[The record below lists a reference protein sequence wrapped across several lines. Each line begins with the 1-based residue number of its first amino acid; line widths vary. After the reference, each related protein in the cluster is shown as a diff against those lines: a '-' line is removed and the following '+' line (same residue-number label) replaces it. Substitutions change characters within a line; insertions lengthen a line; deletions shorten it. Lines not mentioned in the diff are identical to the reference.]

1 MASIAP
7 LRSHWAAACRSK
19 YVPVSAIPNRI
30 AVSRFH
36 AASLSRSKDDAPK
49 AETSSRAETPSAAA
63 TNLTPSSSESSIPE
77 SETPRL
83 PRNVQAVY
91 LKPLRR
97 DVEYGVP
104 SCDLQLRSYS
114 VRNLEFFSDFALRA
128 AYYLKLPAFGPVPLP
143 RITERWTVPKS
154 NFVNKKS
161 QENFE
166 RKTLRRLIQIKD
178 GHPETVELWL
188 AFLKKHAY
196 YGIGMKANVW
206 EYNELGVGKT
216 MDVSLENIKG
226 VMEPKWAHFG
236 RNKNLETSEKVL
248 ELMNTENPSNIRRL
262 SSAIQ
267 TPPRQVIFSGI
278 QPTGIPHLGNYL
290 GALKQW
296 VDLQDS
302 VPAETKLIYSV
313 VDLHAITVPQ
323 DPHRL
328 RQYKREALATLLA
341 IGIRPERSIL
351 FYQSSVQAHAELMWI
366 LSCTAST
373 GYLSRMTQW
382 KVWSIM
388 NSSNASTNG
397 KQSKL
402 SLSEDANAMDTSNK
416 AKLKLGLFSYP
427 VLQAA
432 DILVHRATHV
442 PVGEDQSQHLEFARG
457 CADSFNHT
465 YKPHLIP
472 PETILS
478 PAKRVMSL
486 QDPHL
491 KMSKSHLNPLSRI
504 LVTDSPK
511 VIRKKIMAARTD
523 SINSVSFD
531 PVGRPGVANLLHLL
545 SILDKQSRSPEE
557 LGTVHAGLGL
567 GEFKILLIENIT
579 EALDGVGARYNEVM
593 SRDDGK
599 YLDHV
604 EKEGAAKARE
614 SAEETMALVR
624 EAVGF

>member
-19 YVPVSAIPNRI
+19 YVAGSAVPSRI

-36 AASLSRSKDDAPK
+36 ASSLSRSEDDVPK
-49 AETSSRAETPSAAA
+49 AETPSAAA
-63 TNLTPSSSESSIPE
+63 ANLAPKSSESSASK
-77 SETPRL
+77 SEAPRL
-83 PRNVQAVY
+83 PRNVQAIY

-114 VRNLEFFSDFALRA
+114 VRNLEFFADFALRA

-166 RKTLRRLIQIKD
+166 RITMRRLIQIKD
-178 GHPETVELWL
+178 GHPETVEIWL

-216 MDVSLENIKG
+216 MDVSLENLKS

-236 RNKNLETSEKVL
+236 RNKNLQTSEKVL
-248 ELMNTENPSNIRRL
+248 EVMNSEKYRLLFALSKQASSPSNIRRL
-262 SSAIQ
+262 SSAIP
-267 TPPRQVIFSGI
+267 TAPRQVIFSGI

-323 DPHRL
+323 DPQRL
-328 RQYKREALATLLA
+328 RQYKREVLATLLA

-366 LSCTAST
+366 LSCTASA

-382 KVWSIM
+382 K
-388 NSSNASTNG
+388 
-397 KQSKL
+397 SKL
-402 SLSEDANAMDTSNK
+402 SLSEDANAMDTGSK

-442 PVGEDQSQHLEFARG
+442 PVGEDQSQHLEFARE
-457 CADSFNHT
+457 CATNFNHT
-465 YKPHLIP
+465 YKPHLIAP
-472 PETILS
+472 QTILS

-486 QDPHL
+486 QEPNL
-491 KMSKSHLNPLSRI
+491 KMSKSHANPLSRI
-504 LVTDSPK
+504 LVTDSPQEIK
-511 VIRKKIMAARTD
+511 KKIMAARTD

-531 PVGRPGVANLLHLL
+531 PVGRPGVSNLLHLL

-557 LGTVHAGLGL
+557 LGLLHAGLNL
-567 GEFKILLIENIT
+567 KNFKTLVADTVSES
-579 EALDGVGARYNEVM
+579 LDGIGARYDEVM
-593 SRDDGK
+593 SRDGGK

-604 EKEGAAKARE
+604 EKKGAEKARE

-624 EAVGF
+624 EAIGF